1 MHEKSS
7 LHTKI
12 ASDAPYREVLV
23 YPATASSYDGALKY
37 LQTFA
42 FAFTDFYVDPD
53 GIAHTKVG
61 NSGLQRVLVEFV
73 NEVRHSYLLVS
84 RWCGLDALAVVRD

>member
-23 YPATASSYDGALKY
+23 YPTTASSYDGALKY
-37 LQTFA
+37 LQT